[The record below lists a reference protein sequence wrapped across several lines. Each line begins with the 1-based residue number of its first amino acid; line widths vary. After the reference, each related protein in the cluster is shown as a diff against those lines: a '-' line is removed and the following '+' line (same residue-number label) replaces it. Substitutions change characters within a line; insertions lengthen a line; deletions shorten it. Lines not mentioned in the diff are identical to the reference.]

1 MSDDDKT
8 KQPPANRAAIKRF
21 KITTPTLG
29 QAPPPKK
36 DDD

>member
-1 MSDDDKT
+1 MSENEDK
-8 KQPPANRAAIKRF
+8 KPPPNRAAIKRF
-21 KITTPTLG
+21 KITAPTLG